1 MGYVNKYEEIFIQE
15 GLKQIFVQQVSYDR
29 VICFLYFVFR

>member
-15 GLKQIFVQQVSYDR
+15 GLKQIFVQQVSYDQ
-29 VICFLYFVFR
+29 VILLPIFCI